1 MSVVGPGL
9 LMPGQVQPTDC
20 MCCWT
25 LLLPGPAERVLF
37 LLGPVQRTIAERRRK
52 RDIERETFPSPKV
65 AVKEILSSEVRCIAL
80 PTEFTEMFR
89 TTFLK

>member
-37 LLGPVQRTIAERRRK
+37 LLGPVQRTIAEK
-52 RDIERETFPSPKV
+52 GILKFERETFPSPKV

>member
-37 LLGPVQRTIAERRRK
+37 LLGPVQRTIACRM
-52 RDIERETFPSPKV
+52 DIERETFPSPKV

-80 PTEFTEMFR
+80 PTEFTEPHS
-89 TTFLK
+89 